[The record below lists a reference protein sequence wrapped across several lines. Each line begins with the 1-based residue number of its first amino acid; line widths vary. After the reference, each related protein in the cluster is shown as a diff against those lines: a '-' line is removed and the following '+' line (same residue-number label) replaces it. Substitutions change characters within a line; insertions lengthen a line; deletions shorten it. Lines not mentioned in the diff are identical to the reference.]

1 MGDGI
6 MLHRVMQSIPRFAFV
21 PTDPNAAPG
30 YTFIND
36 GHGNWR
42 IKLLASGTFRFD
54 SFPGSNPKIDIFLV
68 GGGGGGAKAMY
79 AQWSRTGH
87 GGSGYTKTYT
97 NISVTK
103 NTNYSVT
110 IGAGGTSGYKTNG
123 GAVGGLGGDTTMAIG
138 GTTYRAYGG
147 NKKKDGT
154 THADLYRAHAY
165 QTSEGEFSQGGNG
178 GSGGGMSANANGGV
192 DGANA
197 SGAASNHGYGQG
209 STTREFGEP
218 TGDLYAQ
225 GGGASTPNTP
235 NSGNGAKIGN
245 SGSTG
250 IVVIRNHRE

>member
-1 MGDGI
+1 MGDCI
-6 MLHRVMQSIPRFAFV
+6 FANRAKRHL
-21 PTDPNAAPG
+21 PKIS
-30 YTFIND
+30 YTGSYEIID
-36 GHGNWR
+36 DKHGNWR
-42 IKLLASGTFRFD
+42 IKLKSSGTLTFLTAL
-54 SFPGSNPKIDIFLV
+54 PHGIDIFLV

-87 GGSGYTKTYT
+87 GGSGYTKTYK
-97 NISVTK
+97 NISVAK

-110 IGAGGTSGYKTNG
+110 IGAGGASGAATNG

-154 THADLYRAHAY
+154 TNADLYRAHAY
-165 QTSEGEFSQGGNG
+165 QTTEHEFSEGGNG
-178 GSGGGMSANANGGV
+178 GSGGGMSVNANGGV
-192 DGANA
+192 DGGDA
-197 SGAASNHGYGQG
+197 SGSTNNHGKGQG

-235 NSGNGAKIGN
+235 NSGNGAKYSN
-245 SGSTG
+245 TGSTG
-250 IVVIRNHRE
+250 VVVIRNHRS